1 MPQDWQRLSEQPS
14 AMPVLARRATRLPGP
29 IHPDSGD
36 VISFDSG
43 YAFPGIFPD
52 LTDAAARAL
61 TKYRS
66 ESLQYGTPFGMLAMR
81 EWIAHYAG
89 SDGVAA
95 TRDNVLVVN
104 GAKQGL
110 DLICRVLT
118 DEGDAVVVTAPTYFT
133 AIPIFRSFGLEFIEV
148 PQDNEGL
155 DVLALSERLATREAA
170 GKKPPKFI
178 YDVPDF
184 HNPTGITMSLT
195 RRHVLLELAAAR
207 GIAIVEDSP
216 YRRLR
221 FEGAT
226 VPSLKAL
233 DRNGIVLALGTFSKL
248 IAPGLR
254 IGWVC
259 GDPDLITRMARLK
272 SDGGT
277 SPMTQRLILEFFAA
291 GGLEPHLARAREA
304 YALHRDTMVAALA
317 RELPEATFTVP
328 HGGYYVWLTF
338 EDGVDTS
345 VLAARAFDAGVSV
358 IQGEAFYAA
367 DDPSSAKAR
376 GIPRRHMRL
385 AYSYAV
391 PEKIVEGVKLLAAAY
406 HAME

>member
-1 MPQDWQRLSEQPS
+1 M
-14 AMPVLARRATRLPGP
+14 AILARRATRLPGP

-43 YAFPGIFPD
+43 YAFPAIFPD
-52 LTDAAARAL
+52 LTGAAKIAL
-61 TKYRS
+61 NEYRS
-66 ESLQYGTPFGMLAMR
+66 ESLQYGTPLGTLAMR
-81 EWIAHYAG
+81 EWIANYVRN
-89 SDGVAA
+89 DGVDA
-95 TRDNVLVVN
+95 TVDNVLVVN

-118 DEGDAVVVTAPTYFT
+118 DEGDAVVVTGPTYFT
-133 AIPIFRSFGLEFIEV
+133 AIPIFRSFGLEFVEV
-148 PQDNEGL
+148 PQDGDGL
-155 DVLALSERLATREAA
+155 DVAALAERLAQREAA
-170 GKKPPKFI
+170 GKRPPKFI

-184 HNPTGITMSLT
+184 HNPSGVTMSLA
-195 RRHVLLELAAAR
+195 RRKALLELAAAR

-226 VPSLKAL
+226 LPSLKSL

-259 GDPDLITRMARLK
+259 GDPDLISRMARLK

-277 SPMTQRLILEFFAA
+277 SPMTQRIILEFFGA
-291 GGLEPHLARAREA
+291 GGLEPHLERARAA

-317 RELPEATFTVP
+317 RDLPEAALAVP
-328 HGGYYVWLTF
+328 HGGYYLWLTF
-338 EDGVDTS
+338 PEGVDS
-345 VLAARAFDAGVSV
+345 DALAERAYDMGVSA
-358 IQGEAFYAA
+358 IAGGAFYAA

-376 GIPRRHMRL
+376 GIPKRHMRL
-385 AYSYAV
+385 AYSHAT
-391 PEKIVEGVKLLAAAY
+391 PDRIAEGVKLLAATY
-406 HAME
+406 HSM

>member
-1 MPQDWQRLSEQPS
+1 MPI
-14 AMPVLARRATRLPGP
+14 LARRATQLTNP

-43 YAFPGIFPD
+43 YYFPAVFPD
-52 LTDAAARAL
+52 LTSAATRAL
-61 TKYRS
+61 DEYRS
-66 ESLQYGTPFGMLAMR
+66 ESLQYGSPFGTLGMR
-81 EWIAHYAG
+81 EWIANYVG
-89 SDGVAA
+89 NDGVDA
-95 TRDNVLVVN
+95 TVENVLVVN

-118 DEGDAVVVTAPTYFT
+118 DEGDAVVVTGPTYFT
-133 AIPIFRSFGLEFIEV
+133 AIPIFRSFGLEFVEV
-148 PQDNEGL
+148 PQDADGL
-155 DVLALSERLATREAA
+155 DVAALAQRLAQREAA
-170 GKKPPKFI
+170 GQRAPKFI

-184 HNPTGITMSLT
+184 HNPSGITMSLA
-195 RRHVLLELAAAR
+195 RRQALLELAAAR

-226 VPSLKAL
+226 IPSLKSL
-233 DRNGIVLALGTFSKL
+233 DRKGIVLALGTFSKL

-277 SPMTQRLILEFFAA
+277 SPMTQRIILEFFRA
-291 GGLEPHLARAREA
+291 GGLEPHLERARAA

-317 RELPEATFTVP
+317 RELPEATLRIP
-328 HGGYYVWLTF
+328 HGGYYLWLTF
-338 EDGVDTS
+338 PEGVDTS
-345 VLAARAFDAGVSV
+345 ALAERAYDMGVSV
-358 IQGEAFYAA
+358 IGGDAFYAA
-367 DDPSSAKAR
+367 NDASSAKAR
-376 GIPRRHMRL
+376 GIPKRHMRL
-385 AYSYAV
+385 AYSHAT
-391 PEKIVEGVKLLAAAY
+391 PDRIGQGVKLLAATY
-406 HAME
+406 HSM

>member
-1 MPQDWQRLSEQPS
+1 M
-14 AMPVLARRATRLPGP
+14 AILARRATRLAGP
-29 IHPDSGD
+29 IHADGGD

-43 YAFPGIFPD
+43 YYFPAIFPD
-52 LTDAAARAL
+52 LSGAAKRAL
-61 TKYRS
+61 NEYRA
-66 ESLQYGTPFGMLAMR
+66 ESLQYGAPFGMLAMR
-81 EWIAHYAG
+81 EWIASYVG
-89 SDGVAA
+89 NDGVDA
-95 TRDNVLVVN
+95 TVDNVLVVN

-118 DEGDAVVVTAPTYFT
+118 DEGDAIVVTGPTYFT
-133 AIPIFRSFGLEFIEV
+133 AIPIFRSFGLEFVEV
-148 PQDNEGL
+148 PQDGEGL
-155 DVLALSERLATREAA
+155 DVAALAQRLEQREAA
-170 GKKPPKFI
+170 GQRPPKFI

-184 HNPTGITMSLT
+184 HNPSGITMSLA
-195 RRHVLLELAAAR
+195 RRHALLELAAAR

-226 VPSLKAL
+226 LPSLKSL

-277 SPMTQRLILEFFAA
+277 SPMTQRIILEFFRA
-291 GGLEPHLARAREA
+291 GGLEPHLERARAA

-317 RELPEATFTVP
+317 RELPEATFAIP
-328 HGGYYVWLTF
+328 HGGYYLWLTF
-338 EDGVDTS
+338 PEGVDTS
-345 VLAARAFDAGVSV
+345 ALAERAYDTGVSV
-358 IQGEAFYAA
+358 IAGNAFYGA

-376 GIPRRHMRL
+376 GIPKRHMRL
-385 AYSYAV
+385 AYSSAT
-391 PEKIVEGVKLLAAAY
+391 PDRITQGVKLLAATY
-406 HAME
+406 HSM

>member
-1 MPQDWQRLSEQPS
+1 MPI
-14 AMPVLARRATRLPGP
+14 LARRARRLPGP

-43 YAFPGIFPD
+43 YAFPAIFPD
-52 LTDAAARAL
+52 LTGAAKRAL
-61 TKYRS
+61 NEYRS
-66 ESLQYGTPFGMLAMR
+66 ESLQYGSPFGMLAMR
-81 EWIAHYAG
+81 EWIANYVG
-89 SDGVAA
+89 KDGVEA
-95 TRDNVLVVN
+95 TIDNVLVVN

-118 DEGDAVVVTAPTYFT
+118 DEGDAVVVTGPTYFT
-133 AIPIFRSFGLEFIEV
+133 AIPIFRSFGLEFVEV
-148 PQDNEGL
+148 PQDREGL
-155 DVLALSERLATREAA
+155 DVAVLAERLDQREAA

-184 HNPTGITMSLT
+184 HNPSGITMSLP
-195 RRHVLLELAAAR
+195 RRRALLELAAAR

-226 VPSLKAL
+226 EPSLKSL

-277 SPMTQRLILEFFAA
+277 SPMTQRIILEFFAA
-291 GGLEPHLARAREA
+291 GGLEPHLERARAA
-304 YALHRDTMVAALA
+304 YALHRDTMVAALT
-317 RELPEATFTVP
+317 RDLPEASLLLP
-328 HGGYYVWLTF
+328 HGGYYLWLTF
-338 EDGVDTS
+338 PDGIDTGT
-345 VLAARAFDAGVSV
+345 LAERAYDMGVSP
-358 IQGEAFYAA
+358 IAGEAFYAA
-367 DDPSSAKAR
+367 DDSSSAKAR
-376 GIPRRHMRL
+376 GISKRHMRL
-385 AYSYAV
+385 AYSYSV
-391 PEKIVEGVKLLAAAY
+391 PEKIAEGVKLLAAAY
-406 HAME
+406 HAM